1 MHRVECLQQWM
12 KVNIPGDMCLAITEL
27 LISVH
32 EGREMIEESF
42 PHSVSQA
49 VLNQMSM
56 GRHMLQWGIL
66 SKQWRCIVQEY
77 LQGTRKSTFKVLATL
92 CNKIYAVTEKLSKNR
107 CDEEHNNENS
117 LINNKRSQKAD
128 EDIDKIYEGLPSL
141 RSLPMVDRA
150 FFKRKK
156 KWRKKQKLKDKMRW
170 VRRAEII
177 LKSYESVGEDSCE
190 ARLMRRYL
198 LEPD

>member
-1 MHRVECLQQWM
+1 MANIGPTAQTLYRRARRESPICPCCDSIENNTHIIQCTGQKSMESFASAIECLQQWM

-32 EGREMIEESF
+32 EGREIIEENF

-92 CNKIYAVTEKLSKNR
+92 CNKIWAVTEKLWKNR

-117 LINNKRSQKAD
+117 LINDKRSQKVD

-150 FFKRKK
+150 FF
-156 KWRKKQKLKDKMRW
+156 
-170 VRRAEII
+170 
-177 LKSYESVGEDSCE
+177 
-190 ARLMRRYL
+190 
-198 LEPD
+198 